1 MTGQVYSGFLRQLS
15 TSDNKEILALLPLS
29 ELEDNVIG
37 RDPNCK
43 ISLDPYRYVSVSR
56 RHAVISPLTPL
67 KNGCPRWEICD
78 LDSVN
83 GTYVNG
89 EYLQG
94 CQQLQ
99 SGDRIELGHDGP
111 KFIFEC
117 EVTTSLNLPSIPSQT
132 IAIEKPPKP
141 IRKIPKPQTD
151 YVTFTQ
157 LFPILSTGRDLNQK
171 AFLAPGIV
179 TVLFVVSMFA
189 AVGQPVVFNL
199 LLAAYLAGLAY
210 YFVYQLCGKPKP
222 WWVLLGSTL
231 GTSLILVS
239 PLLPL
244 FIKIFRGILPGDI
257 PQQGEVV
264 NLTTLFI
271 RMFFGAGLME
281 ELLKAI
287 PMLGVYA
294 LGQFLRTPWR
304 ERIGVWEPL
313 DGILLGTA
321 SGVGFTLVETLGQYV
336 PNIIDGVIL
345 PTTELQGDLLGLQ
358 LLIPRVLG
366 SVAGHMAYSGYFGY
380 FIGLSVLKP
389 RKRWQIIGIGYL
401 NASALHAL
409 WNAMGY
415 VNSILLA
422 IVGVVS
428 YVFLTAAILKARA
441 LSPTRSQ
448 NFATQFFKN

>member
-1 MTGQVYSGFLRQLS
+1 
-15 TSDNKEILALLPLS
+15 
-29 ELEDNVIG
+29 
-37 RDPNCK
+37 
-43 ISLDPYRYVSVSR
+43 
-56 RHAVISPLTPL
+56 
-67 KNGCPRWEICD
+67 
-78 LDSVN
+78 
-83 GTYVNG
+83 
-89 EYLQG
+89 
-94 CQQLQ
+94 
-99 SGDRIELGHDGP
+99 
-111 KFIFEC
+111 
-117 EVTTSLNLPSIPSQT
+117 
-132 IAIEKPPKP
+132 
-141 IRKIPKPQTD
+141 
-151 YVTFTQ
+151 
-157 LFPILSTGRDLNQK
+157 
-171 AFLAPGIV
+171 
-179 TVLFVVSMFA
+179 
-189 AVGQPVVFNL
+189 
-199 LLAAYLAGLAY
+199 
-210 YFVYQLCGKPKP
+210 
-222 WWVLLGSTL
+222 
-231 GTSLILVS
+231 
-239 PLLPL
+239 
-244 FIKIFRGILPGDI
+244 
-257 PQQGEVV
+257 
-264 NLTTLFI
+264 TTLFI

-287 PMLGVYA
+287 PVLGLYA
-294 LGQFLRTPWR
+294 LGQLLRTPWR

-336 PNIIDGVIL
+336 PNIIDDVIL
-345 PTTELQGDLLGLQ
+345 PTTELDGHLLGLQ